1 MEQHPAGMGLDMIG
15 KKRETKRKRQARQ
28 DAQSEGSG
36 FYKMMGVKADDIEK
50 QRAFA
55 RQRILARECKGC
67 IGVSSVALRC
77 YRSLKETVGVTY

>member
-1 MEQHPAGMGLDMIG
+1 MIG

-55 RQRILARECKGC
+55 RQRILARECKGY
-67 IGVSSVALRC
+67 IDVSSVVLRC
-77 YRSLKETVGVTY
+77 YWSLKETAGVTY